1 MKIATVTLDAVL
13 HRILMEE
20 ELHSFTILEL
30 RDLYLRHV
38 KPNGNSHQKVRMY
51 IYDQIRRMID
61 LRWVS
66 YHSERKAR
74 GQRFVI
80 HEMPEHVRLK
90 LTAPK
95 IGMVE
100 MQIPKEVPSN
110 LYDLQSNN
118 DVEQNQDQDTRSD
131 NLTTATLK
139 EMLKDVRLDFLTNL
153 GATERYRL
161 LMDEVPE
168 LKNTLE
174 PELLAA
180 RDKSSKLLGHMKA
193 LEVTLQKLGVA

>member
-1 MKIATVTLDAVL
+1 MKISTVTLDAVL
-13 HRILMEE
+13 HSILMEE
-20 ELHSFTILEL
+20 ELNSFTILEL
-30 RDLYLRHV
+30 RELYLRHV
-38 KPNGNSHQKVRMY
+38 NPNGNSLQKVRMY

-110 LYDLQSNN
+110 LYDLRSNN
-118 DVEQNQDQDTRSD
+118 DEEQNQDQNTRSD
-131 NLTTATLK
+131 NLTTATLQ

-153 GATERYRL
+153 GATERYKL

-174 PELLAA
+174 PELFAA